1 MAEESGGDHAP
12 GDGFAVLV
20 AAVLGDAFEGMGEG
34 VAEIE
39 NLAEAGF
46 AFIAADDVDFD
57 LDVARDELGKR
68 RTIAPQNLLHIFLE
82 HGEHRGVGNDGMLD
96 DFGETPAKFAVG
108 ESAQQFRIGEHETG
122 RIKGADEV
130 LPFRQIH
137 ASFPA
142 DGAVHLCNERGGHMD
157 ECNAAEKTGRDESGD
172 VSDDSAANGYHERS
186 AISAGL
192 D

>member
-20 AAVLGDAFEGMGEG
+20 AAVPGCAFEGMGES

-39 NLAEAGF
+39 DFAEAGF
-46 AFIAADDVDFD
+46 AFIAADDAGFD
-57 LDVARDELGKR
+57 LDIARDELAECR
-68 RTIAPQNLLHIFLE
+68 AIAPQNPFHVSFE
-82 HGEHRGVGNDGMLD
+82 QCEHRGVGNDGVLD
-96 DFGETPAKFAVG
+96 DFGEATAEFAVR

-142 DGAVHLCNERGGHMD
+142 DRAVHLCNERGRHMD
-157 ECNAAEKTGRDESGD
+157 
-172 VSDDSAANGYHERS
+172 
-186 AISAGL
+186 
-192 D
+192 